1 MQSNRA
7 DDQRGLLRKEDLVLP
22 DFLHLHPCAAAL
34 SSSTPER
41 SQDCD
46 KIIVQT
52 EIKDE
57 RSQQPPSGKTDLMK
71 NSGESST
78 LKIGL
83 SESKQKLVVVA
94 NQNSQK
100 SCKVPFDTSL
110 SPILP
115 FQPSTSWKRPSKEL
129 PAKSIQTVE
138 DENMA
143 DTTLVSEGDISS
155 PNSTLLP
162 LQLPPTSSDK
172 GPLTEAMLSH
182 PVLLTGNQEESAS
195 EKCNQVFP
203 DFDCL

>member
-22 DFLHLHPCAAAL
+22 DFLHLRPCAAAL
-34 SSSTPER
+34 SSPAPER
-41 SQDCD
+41 SEDCD
-46 KIIVQT
+46 KRIVQT

-57 RSQQPPSGKTDLMK
+57 CSSPSSKTDFMK
-71 NSGESST
+71 NSGQSST

-83 SESKQKLVVVA
+83 SESKQKLVLPA

-100 SCKVPFDTSL
+100 SCSVPFDMPL

-115 FQPSTSWKRPSKEL
+115 FQPATSWKRQSKEL
-129 PAKSIQTVE
+129 LAESIQTVE

-172 GPLTEAMLSH
+172 SPLTEAMLSH
-182 PVLLTGNQEESAS
+182 PVLLTGNQEKSS
-195 EKCNQVFP
+195 SKKCNQVFP
-203 DFDCL
+203 DVDYL